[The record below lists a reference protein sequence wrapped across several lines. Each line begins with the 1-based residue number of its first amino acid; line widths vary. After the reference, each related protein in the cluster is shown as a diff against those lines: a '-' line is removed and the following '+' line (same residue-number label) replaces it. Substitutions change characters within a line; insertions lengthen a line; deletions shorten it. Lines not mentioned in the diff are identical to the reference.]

1 MSFDTGNSE
10 ISAEME
16 FLKYPT
22 QLPKRR
28 RKLYHWGNPY
38 WICLLEYW
46 YKEGQ
51 IKNNEALDMFICE
64 LHNYF
69 SVLITLEIVT

>member
-1 MSFDTGNSE
+1 MKLSWTHEQLTSSIRNRQMSFDTGNSE

-22 QLPKRR
+22 QLPKRK

-38 WICLLEYW
+38 
-46 YKEGQ
+46 
-51 IKNNEALDMFICE
+51 
-64 LHNYF
+64 
-69 SVLITLEIVT
+69 